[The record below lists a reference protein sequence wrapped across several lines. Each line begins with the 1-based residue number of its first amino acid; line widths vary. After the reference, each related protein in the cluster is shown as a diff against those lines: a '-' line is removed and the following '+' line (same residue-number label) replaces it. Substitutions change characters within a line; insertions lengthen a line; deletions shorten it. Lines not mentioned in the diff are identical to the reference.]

1 MNDESIRRRF
11 PGFGCNWATTKAVN
25 QAAVDYFTCFCP
37 DIPEQHITATAR
49 LVGGHFVDLVTACEI
64 LTSCSDLKKIMF
76 KGIKKSE
83 IDAK

>member
-25 QAAVDYFTCFCP
+25 QAATDYLTCFCP

-49 LVGGHFVDLVTACEI
+49 LVGGHFVDLVTTCEI
-64 LTSCSDLKKIMF
+64 LTSCSDLKKSYVQRY
-76 KGIKKSE
+76 KKSL
-83 IDAK
+83 